1 MIRHSMKSSERV
13 VEYHGAFRH
22 SGCPRSSKEPSMPTN
37 SFNTAN
43 QIANRRA
50 LRYARILGYL
60 VFLAAF
66 FVPAVREPGSKDA
79 FRGSFCAWITL
90 INTFNRE
97 VWHSKDFLAILS
109 GWINPLMLLFI
120 ASLFSRRLR
129 IFRRVVAVLIALFIL
144 GTWVYFYLASM
155 VPLIGHV
162 LWIAGILMILAGEVL
177 GKREAPVQ

>member
-1 MIRHSMKSSERV
+1 MSTSS
-13 VEYHGAFRH
+13 A
-22 SGCPRSSKEPSMPTN
+22 STATPRM
-37 SFNTAN
+37 
-43 QIANRRA
+43 
-50 LRYARILGYL
+50 LRYARVLGYL

-66 FVPAVREPGSKDA
+66 FLPAVREPGSKDT

-109 GWINPLMLLFI
+109 GWINPLMLLFV

-129 IFRRVVAVLIALFIL
+129 LFRRIVAAVVALFIL

-155 VPLIGHV
+155 EPLIGHV
-162 LWIAGILMILAGEVL
+162 LWIVGILLILAGEVL
-177 GKREAPVQ
+177 GRREASVQ